1 MDRNYRP
8 TLLERPAN
16 KIGVSCV
23 VFWLAFAGLVIAG
36 HFAVKGLTGAQDRY
50 PWVIVI
56 GGVALAWIAIEIVW
70 SYRGLL
76 SLAHIIETLASKSQA
91 DASAAWFVERVE
103 DIYSPKHM
111 AISGIPVFLVFGA
124 LTVYFKTA
132 CWSDSVVLCWYDS
145 AVALFIFFLGGMSQW
160 PFWGMSDLIFRLPTR
175 SIDHINLFSHPRSN
189 IMRVGSFLLK
199 VGLGGV
205 GLIILSEVLIYY
217 APIGESRI
225 YYQLVFVAISLA
237 TLVWFLLTQKNIH
250 RVMADQKRKQLDQ
263 VSNTLFQMVERAS
276 QDPTEDDY
284 YKVFVLTTLRREISG
299 LPEWPFDLK
308 GLLSLASATFGGAV
322 VPLVRI
328 ISNGLSI
335 PW

>member
-1 MDRNYRP
+1 MDKIYKP

-16 KIGVSCV
+16 KMGASYV
-23 VFWLAFAGLVIAG
+23 VFWLTFAGLVVAG
-36 HFAVKGLTGAQDRY
+36 HFVMKGLAGAEDHY
-50 PWVIVI
+50 PWIIVI

-76 SLAHIIETLASKSQA
+76 SLSPIIEALAPRSQA
-91 DASAAWFVERVE
+91 DATAAWFVERVE

-111 AISGIPVFLVFGA
+111 AISGVPVLLIFGA

-132 CWSDSVVLCWYDS
+132 CWSDSLALCWYDS
-145 AVALFIFFLGGMSQW
+145 VVALFIFFLGGMSQW
-160 PFWGMSDLIFRLPTR
+160 PFWGMSDLIFRLPSR
-175 SIDHINLFSHPRSN
+175 SIDQINLFSHPRSN

-205 GLIILSEVLIYY
+205 GLIVLSEVLIYY

-225 YYQLVFVAISLA
+225 YYQLVFVVISLA

-250 RVMADQKRKQLDQ
+250 RVMAEQKRKQLDQ

-276 QDPTEDDY
+276 EHPTEDDY
-284 YKVFVLTTLRREISG
+284 YKVFVLTTLRREISE
-299 LPEWPFDLK
+299 LPEWPFDVK
-308 GLLSLASATFGGAV
+308 GLLSLVSATFGSAV
-322 VPLVRI
+322 VALIRI